1 VLILAAA
8 LTFLAALAGYDVSL
22 SQFQHQPLWAEH
34 WGRHYTD
41 GSFYRLAVDDGRL
54 RAMLEAILNNDR
66 HLLHLLF
73 PLAFYPE
80 LLASPMA
87 LMLVTIPALGFMLAM
102 LGLYV
107 LKRSSQTLPAMAAM
121 VFMASAPGLLSR
133 LWGVGSPVQD
143 IPAAFLFTAGVLL
156 LLLPSDTADRRR
168 SLLPVILLLCASI
181 LTRTPAVF
189 ISAFILTLI
198 AITDLVA
205 CTLSGSSLRSA
216 GIYWL
221 KLVVGVGAVVAIPIG
236 VSFEYLWA
244 YYTRLKPAADQ
255 FGQFG
260 YFESAK
266 TVGTILADFFGPVLV
281 TLLGLLLV
289 LACYRI
295 LRNFLTEGLATFHQ
309 DAALLAWGLGLP
321 VMLVANKYW
330 SAMPKE
336 LLYSIP
342 ALVALGFTTA
352 KWNGPAKWLD
362 STSAQLLLAFVVGGL
377 LIHQNYTR
385 EMVNILA
392 VGKFETDW
400 QNSQKEMS
408 KAIAS
413 VPGDLLI
420 WQSYTLPDWW
430 ADVTS
435 LTLFEHRVL
444 RIPAGQDYFA
454 NQHKYW
460 TAHYRGIAE
469 SRLPA
474 LVYKRTLECVDIA
487 VVLNR
492 SNATSP
498 MMKDKLAIE
507 IARYIAKKVASDG
520 NWKLHS
526 VLTGDPW
533 GAELAVYVKNTRSAP
548 HCYRNALL
556 GMRPDTGHHRF
567 SDGEFAMGQP
577 RPMAAER

>member
-1 VLILAAA
+1 VLVLAAV
-8 LTFLAALAGYDVSL
+8 LTFLVALAGYDVSL

-41 GSFYRLAVDDGRL
+41 GSFSRLAADDGRL
-54 RAMLEAILNNDR
+54 HAMVEAILNNDR
-66 HLLHLLF
+66 HLLHLLL

-87 LMLVTIPALGFMLAM
+87 LMLVTVPALGMLLAM

-107 LKRSSQTLPAMAAM
+107 LKRSSQPLPAMAAM
-121 VFMASAPGLLSR
+121 VLMAAAPGLLNR

-143 IPAAFLFTAGVLL
+143 IPAALLFTAGVLL
-156 LLLPSDTADRRR
+156 LLLPTDTADRRR

-189 ISAFILTLI
+189 ISAFTLTLI
-198 AITDLVA
+198 VIADLVA
-205 CTLSGSSLRSA
+205 CTLAGGSLRSA
-216 GIYWL
+216 GTYWL
-221 KLVVGVGAVVAIPIG
+221 KLVAGVGAVVAIPIG

-255 FGQFG
+255 FDQFG
-260 YFESAK
+260 YLESAK

-281 TLLGLLLV
+281 TILGLLLV

-295 LRNFLTEGLATFHQ
+295 LRNLRTQGLAAFHQ

-321 VMLVANKYW
+321 AMLVANKYW

-342 ALVALGFTTA
+342 ALVALGFATA
-352 KWNGPAKWLD
+352 KWKSPARWLD
-362 STSAQLLLAFVVGGL
+362 STGAQLLLALVVGSL
-377 LIHQNYTR
+377 LIHLNYAR
-385 EMVNILA
+385 EMANTLA
-392 VGKFETDW
+392 AEKFETDW
-400 QNSQKEMS
+400 QNSQREMS

-435 LTLFEHRVL
+435 MTLFEHGVV
-444 RIPAGQDYFA
+444 RIPAGHDYFA

-460 TAHYRGIAE
+460 TAHYRGVPE
-469 SRLPA
+469 NQLPA

-492 SNATSP
+492 PNTTSP

-507 IARYIAKKVASDG
+507 IARYMATKVASDG

-526 VLTGDPW
+526 VLTGVPW

-567 SDGEFAMGQP
+567 SDGEFAMGQLG
-577 RPMAAER
+577 PMAAER